1 MCTFVY
7 GKLKNKRHMKHL
19 LVVICLFSCG
29 LFAYSQQEV
38 INLPAPVKSGGKPL
52 MDVLSERKSYHGGF
66 VDKDLDNQSLS
77 NLLWA
82 AYGFNRAE
90 KRTVPS
96 ASNAQ
101 EFDIYV
107 LLRDGAY
114 IYDAKANTLKLVVA
128 GSLKEHLAMDRQPYV
143 KDVALHLVYVANLDK
158 SKAGRDGVL
167 LDTGYIS
174 QNVYLYCTSAGLG
187 TVARASFSRKNLPI
201 ALKLTDKQEITL
213 VQAVGPVDPAYAD

>member
-1 MCTFVY
+1 
-7 GKLKNKRHMKHL
+7 MKHL
-19 LVVICLFSCG
+19 LVAICLLGCT
-29 LFAYSQQEV
+29 LIAYSQQEV
-38 INLPAPVKSGGKPL
+38 INLPAPVKTGGKPL
-52 MDVLSERKSYHGGF
+52 MDALRERKSYHGGF
-66 VDKDLDNQSLS
+66 VDKDLDNQAIS

-107 LLRDGAY
+107 LLRNGAY
-114 IYDAKANTLKLVVA
+114 IYDAKANTLKLVAA
-128 GSLKEHLAMDRQPYV
+128 GSFKEHLAMAQQPYV

-158 SKAGRDGVL
+158 SKAGRDGAL

-174 QNVYLYCTSAGLG
+174 QNVYLYCASTGLG
-187 TVARASFSRKNLPI
+187 TVARASFSRKNLPVS
-201 ALKLTDKQEITL
+201 LKLTDKQEITL
-213 VQAVGPVDPAYAD
+213 VQAVGPVDPSFAE

>member
-1 MCTFVY
+1 
-7 GKLKNKRHMKHL
+7 MKHL
-19 LVVICLFSCG
+19 LAVICLLGCT

-38 INLPAPVKSGGKPL
+38 INLSAPVKTGGKPL
-52 MDVLSERKSYHGGF
+52 MDALSERKSYRAGF
-66 VDKDLDNQSLS
+66 VDKDLDNQTLS

-82 AYGFNRAE
+82 AYGFNRDD

-107 LLRDGAY
+107 LLRGGAY
-114 IYDAKANTLKLVVA
+114 IYDAKANTLKLVTA
-128 GSLKEHLAMDRQPYV
+128 GDLKEHLAMAQQPYV

-167 LDTGYIS
+167 IDTGYIS

-187 TVARASFSRKNLPI
+187 TIARA
-201 ALKLTDKQEITL
+201 
-213 VQAVGPVDPAYAD
+213 

>member
-1 MCTFVY
+1 MIISF
-7 GKLKNKRHMKHL
+7 L
-19 LVVICLFSCG
+19 SCV
-29 LFAYSQQEV
+29 LFAHSQQEV
-38 INLPAPVKSGGKPL
+38 INLPVPVKTGGKPL
-52 MDVLSERKSYHGGF
+52 METLSERKSYHGGF
-66 VDKDLDNQSLS
+66 IDKDLDNQTLS

-82 AYGFNRAE
+82 AYGFNRAD

-96 ASNAQ
+96 ASNSQ

-114 IYDAKANTLKLVVA
+114 IYEAKTNTLKLIKS
-128 GSLKEHLAMDRQPYV
+128 GSLKEHLAMAQQPYV
-143 KDVALHLVYVANLDK
+143 RDVPLHLVYVANLEK

-174 QNVYLYCTSAGLG
+174 QNVYLYCASTGLG
-187 TVARASFSRKNLPI
+187 SVARASFSRKNLPV

-213 VQAVGPVDPAYAD
+213 VQAVGPIDSSYAE

>member
-1 MCTFVY
+1 
-7 GKLKNKRHMKHL
+7 MKQL
-19 LVVICLFSCG
+19 LIAVCLFASA
-29 LFAYSQQEV
+29 LFAYAQQET
-38 INLPAPVKSGGKPL
+38 IELPTPTKTGGKPL
-52 MDVLSERKSYHGGF
+52 LETLNERQSL
-66 VDKDLDNQSLS
+66 KDFTGKEFDNQTLS

-187 TVARASFSRKNLPI
+187 TVARASFSRKNLPV

>member
-1 MCTFVY
+1 
-7 GKLKNKRHMKHL
+7 MKHL
-19 LVVICLFSCG
+19 LVAICLLSCA

-38 INLPAPVKSGGKPL
+38 INLPAPVKTGGKPL

-66 VDKDLDNQSLS
+66 IDKDLDNQSLS

-114 IYDAKANTLKLVVA
+114 IYDGKANNLKLVTA

-187 TVARASFSRKNLPI
+187 TVARASFSRKNLPV

-213 VQAVGPVDPAYAD
+213 VQAVGPVDPSYAD